1 MIYGCSGNKNNGESE
16 SAALGEISTDKMTY
30 RTNPNIGGG
39 GVEIVHSVGNGIVY
53 QVVHGFL
60 VYFYKIFTII
70 LLLLFFLLSMYGF
83 QRHHNH
89 TVSGSLRPFGFLTA
103 CPGHHTH
110 NGTVRSHAPALF
122 FPW

>member
-1 MIYGCSGNKNNGESE
+1 MPRFQGQRLSFLSYHNRTLCGFPPVFRLPAGSGHY
-16 SAALGEISTDKMTY
+16 TDK
-30 RTNPNIGGG
+30 RFVPR
-39 GVEIVHSVGNGIVY
+39 
-53 QVVHGFL
+53 
-60 VYFYKIFTII
+60 
-70 LLLLFFLLSMYGF
+70 FLLSMYGF

-89 TVSGSLRPFGFLTA
+89 NGTVSLRPFGFLTA